1 MRPWSQGLAWAGA
14 AGLLLAVFAAPFL
27 WMLATSLTANQ
38 DLFVQAGGQAWLWP
52 ERLTW
57 GNYVEVFTKIPMARY
72 LANSLFTAMVHA
84 VIETAVAAGA
94 AFVMT
99 AVGGRWGRRLFWLL
113 FAAWLIPHSFLVLP
127 RFLVTVAWPRL
138 LPASEFWTATRSLDL
153 GWGEMVLGSLLG
165 LDSFLG
171 IILPGCFSA
180 TAAFL
185 LATAL
190 RQMPRSLLESAR
202 LDTGSAWRSFWD
214 ICLPGIRAP
223 LVVVGFMAFHGAWRS
238 FTWPLLIASSPEM
251 LTAPVGLM
259 AFQNLY
265 QTQWS
270 LLMAGGVVLTLPSLL
285 LLFIAHRHV
294 IDQAHVYEGESDPL

>member
-1 MRPWSQGLAWAGA
+1 MLV
-14 AGLLLAVFAAPFL
+14 AVFAVPFF
-27 WMLATSLTANQ
+27 WMLATSFTANQ
-38 DLFVQAGGQAWLWP
+38 DVFVQAGGQAWLWP
-52 ERLTW
+52 EHLTW
-57 GNYVEVFTKIPMARY
+57 RNYVEVFTKVPMARY
-72 LANSLFTAMVHA
+72 LANSLFTALVHSI
-84 VIETAVAAGA
+84 IETAVAAGA
-94 AFVMT
+94 AFVMV

-113 FAAWLIPHSFLVLP
+113 FAAWLIPHSFLILP
-127 RFLVTVAWPRL
+127 RFLVTVGLPKW

-153 GWGEMVLGSLLG
+153 AGGEIVLGSLLG
-165 LDSFLG
+165 LDSLAG
-171 IILPGCFSA
+171 IILPGCFST

-202 LDTGSAWRSFWD
+202 LDSASAWRIFCD

-270 LLMAGGVVLTLPSLL
+270 LLMAGGVVLTVPSLI
-285 LLFIAHRHV
+285 LLFIAHRQV
-294 IDQAHVYEGESDPL
+294 IDQAHVYEGEAHPL